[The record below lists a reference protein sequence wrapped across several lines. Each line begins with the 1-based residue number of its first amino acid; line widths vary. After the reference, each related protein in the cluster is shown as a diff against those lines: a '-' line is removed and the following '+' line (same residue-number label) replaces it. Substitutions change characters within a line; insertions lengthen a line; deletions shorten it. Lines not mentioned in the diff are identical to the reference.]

1 MESTLEYINPAEC
14 GAHPGF
20 SHGVKTQPGS
30 LLFIAGQVGWN
41 EHGKMVSTGF
51 VGQFEK
57 ALSNLLAVVRE
68 AGGRPENVVR
78 LTIYVVDR
86 NEYLGSVRPLGQA
99 YRQLMGKHYPA
110 MTLVEV
116 KGLVEEGAKLEL
128 EATAVL

>member
-30 LLFIAGQVGWN
+30 MLFIAGQVGWN
-41 EHGKMVSTGF
+41 EHGKMVSTEF

-116 KGLVEEGAKLEL
+116 KGLAEECAKLEL

>member
-1 MESTLEYINPAEC
+1 METKLEYINPAEC
-14 GAHPGF
+14 GGHPGF

-30 LLFIAGQVGWN
+30 LLFVAGQVGWD
-41 EHGKMVSTGF
+41 EHGKIVSAQF
-51 VGQFEK
+51 ADQFEK

-86 NEYLGSVRPLGQA
+86 GEYLASAKAIGQV
-99 YRQLMGKHYPA
+99 YRKLMGKHYPA
-110 MTLVEV
+110 MTLLEIR
-116 KGLVEEGAKLEL
+116 GLVEEGAKLEL

>member
-30 LLFIAGQVGWN
+30 MLFIAGQVGWN
-41 EHGKMVSTGF
+41 EHGKMVSAEF

-116 KGLVEEGAKLEL
+116 KGLAEECAKLEL

>member
-30 LLFIAGQVGWN
+30 MLFIAGQVGWN
-41 EHGKMVSTGF
+41 EHGKMVSTEF

-78 LTIYVVDR
+78 LTIYVLDR

-116 KGLVEEGAKLEL
+116 KGLAEECAKLEL

>member
-1 MESTLEYINPAEC
+1 MEYINPAEC

-30 LLFIAGQVGWN
+30 MLFIAGQVGWN
-41 EHGKMVSTGF
+41 EHGKMVSTEF

-78 LTIYVVDR
+78 LTIYVLDR

-116 KGLVEEGAKLEL
+116 KGLAEECAKLEL